1 MTVQL
6 SAKENRTRD
15 KTVQSAWR
23 ENPWNKSVCL
33 AGESVEIADL
43 ETGVNPKLQAA
54 LAMSMR

>member
-15 KTVQSAWR
+15 KAVQSAWR
-23 ENPWNKSVCL
+23 ENPWNKSTCL

>member
-15 KTVQSAWR
+15 KAVQSAWRLGGRIRGIKVYAWR

-33 AGESVEIADL
+33 AGESVE
-43 ETGVNPKLQAA
+43 
-54 LAMSMR
+54 